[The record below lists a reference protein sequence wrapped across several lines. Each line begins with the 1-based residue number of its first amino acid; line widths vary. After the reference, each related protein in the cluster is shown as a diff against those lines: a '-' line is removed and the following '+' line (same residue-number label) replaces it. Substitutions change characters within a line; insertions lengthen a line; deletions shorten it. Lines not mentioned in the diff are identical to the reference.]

1 MRHLTHPRT
10 MTALVA
16 GLALTTLTAA
26 APADDTSGSSEAEA
40 VAAEVDG
47 VVTVGESHAD
57 SDGEADATAVAVGDE
72 TVSGGSQSGDG
83 EASGEL
89 AGTGETDQGSMSVGG
104 WSTSVSGDQ
113 ADAASSAARAESADG
128 EHGVRVLG
136 SSSSANAT
144 GATAESSALELWLG
158 GGSLHLILLGAHTS
172 SAQDGGSYLVDV
184 NGERIVTSDDADG
197 QCVLDLAPL
206 ARISCLVAEHVSGT
220 DGTVGEEAEVLGVV
234 LGPDEDGPDGALT
247 GTLVGAES
255 TTTPAPAPEDD
266 ADGDD
271 DGDGTEVLDT
281 EVTRDD
287 TVASGTLPRTGGGVG
302 LGLAGLAS
310 LVGGVLLRRRG

>member
-1 MRHLTHPRT
+1 MRHLIHRRA
-10 MTALVA
+10 TAAIVA

-26 APADDTSGSSEAEA
+26 APTDDTSGSSEAEA

-47 VVTVGESHAD
+47 VVTVGQSHAD
-57 SDGEADATAVAVGDE
+57 SDGEADATAVGVGDE

-89 AGTGETDQGSMSVGG
+89 VGTGETDQGSISVGG

-136 SSSSANAT
+136 SSSSASAT
-144 GATAESSALELWLG
+144 RADAESAALELWLG
-158 GGSLHLILLGAHTS
+158 GGSLHLILLGAETS

-184 NGERIVTSDDADG
+184 NGERIGTSDDVDG
-197 QCVLDLAPL
+197 ACVLDLAPL
-206 ARISCLVAEHVSGT
+206 ARISCLMAEHLSGD
-220 DGTVGEEAEVLGVV
+220 DGTLGEDAEVLGVV
-234 LGPDEDGPDGALT
+234 LGPEEDGPGGALT
-247 GTLVGAES
+247 ASLVGAGS
-255 TTTPAPAPEDD
+255 STTPAAAAPEDD
-266 ADGDD
+266 ADDAD
-271 DGDGTEVLDT
+271 DGTEVLDAEIT
-281 EVTRDD
+281 NDD
-287 TVASGTLPRTGGGVG
+287 TVASGSLPRTGGGIG

-310 LVGGVLLRRRG
+310 LLGGVLLRRRV